1 MINSRLLTLFAALV
15 ASAPAD
21 YYGFLI
27 ATKCTNVSDDCANVP
42 EIMPN
47 LALRPN
53 LASMRDPH
61 ELNSHRGGAPP
72 RRNSWHFDNLFDS
85 DLIQVPSQ
93 GDVASSALAWAKR
106 LVHIAGPSCPYGYS
120 VTLGSYS
127 AASADNVKALVLDQL
142 FLLENHTPTRGPTS
156 GMFILSKSTALIIPL
171 RHNADMMIGR
181 RIAGPE
187 AVIFLH
193 RGALDECFD
202 FERLPPRSPSSD
214 ARRERRLARRIRNWY
229 RTVGARIIGHRRTKT
244 MSDQLEEIHS
254 SRKRWQQRVEF
265 LIADLPEYASAVEKW
280 AHDAVPHRL
289 AVTVATSVTA
299 VTRFTAATV
308 FTLCGIYTDTVVN
321 AVSVE
326 CKTKV
331 YNAIRISAE
340 LLVELLPQLWLSARE
355 GACDLV
361 ENMLLPVNFVI
372 TLVMWLPTVLC
383 YYALAPSWCKFKQY
397 HRAVVAYEAAVLKT
411 QALFV
416 AENVAL
422 ANGRQLI
429 DRPFPISMPVLR
441 SAANQA
447 RFSRTCRLV
456 GRAADRDVDYFR
468 EHLQIPPAPPSWFEQ
483 LVSLCLIAIAAALR
497 LVAAIVAIA
506 VCAAIRFPYRVFC
519 NLMVFLVLCSATLQY
534 GIVNYLSVDPFV
546 AAMVSIAAVTWVL
559 AGSLPR
565 RPLSVAVRLRAV
577 RPLLF
582 LACLQ
587 TVAATGT
594 DDRMKCPTFDGSSMT
609 WTAWYIA
616 FTAWVAWKEP
626 RLVEFLKD
634 GASSCPTPSNW
645 LSPTPEEITAVEE
658 WNLRNVRLYGSV
670 LLHVSEPL
678 KVSLHTAAHTDGCGA
693 IEYLRKRFGAHSSG
707 DRTEAT
713 ARMQR
718 SFIDP
723 RAPMSTDD
731 LSLQYNEICQAV
743 ADYTTA
749 GGTKPDGEFLISL
762 FENALPASYAQ
773 VRQMLRYR
781 KHTDFEVYY
790 QDILEQ
796 VKAEVKSVS
805 QPALGAFAAQ
815 GGRRDGGRTNPNQ
828 TQGGGLGLG
837 ANPCFNCGATTH
849 TRDKCPDPKVKC
861 GHCGGGHMSSLCPKG
876 PGSALRDS
884 LSAYAKRALARSV
897 KDKKG
902 KEDKDKG
909 GAHSVQ
915 APPASSS
922 TVALQTPDE
931 AQLAAQFR
939 AYRAG
944 KAAAAAGRAGASS
957 SSSSSAPPAQPVA
970 PEGLAEPDEMEE
982 FMSAINRTTALIA
995 ARRDYHKALLSSPPV
1010 IRRGLLS
1017 AVACVDSQASSFVVP
1032 SVDYLLRVTDAK
1044 PSFTIATANGDT
1056 YPVAVGVAGVH
1067 LQDESGRW
1075 HYFEVDGV
1083 IVLPQCDR
1091 VLYSWPTMARAGV
1104 KHMLDDNYLLMP
1116 NGGRVPVSTGLT
1128 VEASFGPPPA
1138 ISAHPAT
1145 IGSGR
1150 SSDHEGDPV
1159 RGASSAPSKTGRGSD
1174 SAASV
1179 PQSLLWQRLGF
1190 PSEHAWRHSRE
1201 VIIDHGLPSSTSL
1214 RFDFGVVD
1222 AVARARTRSL
1232 PFHKLR
1238 DPSEVPAPGA
1248 VLYLDYA
1255 GPLTAS
1261 YPHKFEYYCGVVD
1274 AGSGFSRLF
1283 ACHGP
1288 TKEVAKRAM
1297 ETLLADISALM
1308 GLTHALKPQVVV
1320 TDQGSAFMSKYFS
1333 DFLAD
1338 SQVRHWPST
1347 AYTPQ
1352 QNAYV
1357 ERMWG
1362 TRFSMARALLA
1373 HANLGP
1379 SWHPWALQT
1388 ANWILNRLPQPSRG
1402 NLSSYFILSRAPAS
1416 VAYLRTFGC
1425 LVRVLV
1431 PLARRDGDRHFAD
1444 RGRLGICLGPSE
1456 ACPGACV
1463 YIPSTRTFVV
1473 SREVVFYEDTLPGVK
1488 GVDAAWRDV
1497 HASSGDEGAG
1507 GGGALPTPSGFVS
1520 PSLPH
1525 VPPHPSTPPPAP
1537 TVAPAPAPA
1546 PSPSPPTQA
1555 AAPTTPAFEVAPTA
1569 PAEPDLT
1576 VDNGLHVLPEQQQS
1590 KYFQRGL
1597 GPIPVKRERKQAV
1610 QHNVSTFKGKSY
1622 AANSQFIDPTT
1633 ADQQGAI
1640 HNCVLLDDLVYAGH
1654 PTFVYEGTIGGL
1666 SAYKAVQ
1673 TSVVTNLGDIP
1684 IPRGYRQALE
1694 GRWSSYW
1701 REAICKEL
1709 NGLMGR
1715 GTWHYVYL
1723 DELPEGT
1730 NIMGC
1735 HMVFTVKRLSD
1746 GAIEKFKCRLV
1757 ANGNTQKEGVDF
1769 DRIFS
1774 TVVKI
1779 TTIRVVLAISAA
1791 RDYNLTSID
1800 VQQAFLHGKL
1810 EEDLYM
1816 QMPPGLPSRSPDGR
1830 RIVVKLD
1837 RSIYGL
1843 KQAGRVWWQLFTGF
1857 LLEWGFKQSSIDVCF
1872 YTYTSPTGS
1881 ILWLLV
1887 WVDDTIIVDDDEG
1900 LRERFVTDLGARFPI
1915 DDKHELEWILGVK
1928 VSRNRKSRT
1937 LTLSQE
1943 LYVQDLCKRHASL
1956 IDGLTKRFDS
1966 PADPKI
1972 DLSPEQSP
1980 EVGSPEW
1987 ERMQRYRADYM
1998 ALIGAYLWL
2007 ANVTRPELSFIA
2019 SRLARFVSN
2028 PGAVH
2033 YSAAI
2038 RVLIYLQGS
2047 TSRVLHFRPT
2057 ATRPLRIF
2065 VDSDWATK
2073 FSVSGAVFEVMGCAV
2088 HWFSKTQ
2095 RSVSLSSTEA
2105 EWFAAMVAAREGMY
2119 FRDLLTELG
2128 ISLLGATALRSDN
2141 KSVKELSLDSIAFKK
2156 TKHILRAAHF
2166 LRDLCDRQ
2174 FFQVI
2179 WIAGTQNPADLLT
2192 KVHDLS
2198 TFRAYVSLLDHLDGI
2213 E

>member
-21 YYGFLI
+21 CYGFLI
-27 ATKCTNVSDDCANVP
+27 ATKCTNVSDECANVP

-61 ELNSHRGGAPP
+61 ELNSHRGDAPP

-171 RHNADMMIGR
+171 RHNADMMFGR

-214 ARRERRLARRIRNWY
+214 ARRERRLSRRIRNWY
-229 RTVGARIIGHRRTKT
+229 RTVGARIIGHRRAKA
-244 MSDQLEEIHS
+244 MADRLKEITHS
-254 SRKRWQQRVEF
+254 RQRWQQRFDF
-265 LIADLPEYASAVEKW
+265 LTTDLPEYTCAVAKW
-280 AHDAVPHRL
+280 AYNTMPHRL
-289 AVTVATSVTA
+289 AFAAATSITA
-299 VTRFTAATV
+299 VTRLMTATV
-308 FTLCGIYTDTVVN
+308 LTICGQYTDTVLD
-321 AVSVE
+321 AVSFV
-326 CKTKV
+326 CKTRV
-331 YNAIRISAE
+331 YNAVRDIAE
-340 LLVELLPQLWLSARE
+340 VFLVLLPQAWFSACE
-355 GACDLV
+355 GVCDV
-361 ENMLLPVNFVI
+361 VKNIWLPVNFVI
-372 TLVMWLPTVLC
+372 TAIAWLPTVLC
-383 YYALAPSWCKFKQY
+383 YYALAPSWQRFKRLQ
-397 HRAVVAYEAAVLKT
+397 VS
-411 QALFV
+411 
-416 AENVAL
+416 
-422 ANGRQLI
+422 
-429 DRPFPISMPVLR
+429 PP
-441 SAANQA
+441 
-447 RFSRTCRLV
+447 SRL
-456 GRAADRDVDYFR
+456 
-468 EHLQIPPAPPSWFEQ
+468 EHLA
-483 LVSLCLIAIAAALR
+483 SLCLVAIAAALR
-497 LVAAIVAIA
+497 LVAAFVAAVAAVAI
-506 VCAAIRFPYRVFC
+506 CAAFCFPYRVAF
-519 NLMVFLVLCSATLQY
+519 NLTLFLVFCSATIKY
-534 GIVNYLSVDPFV
+534 GIVSYFSVDPTA
-546 AAMVSIAAVTWVL
+546 AAMFSIAAVIWLVT
-559 AGSLPR
+559 GSV
-565 RPLSVAVRLRAV
+565 PLSSVAVRLRTV

-587 TVAATGT
+587 TVAAAGN
-594 DDRMKCPTFDGSSMT
+594 DERLHCPTFDGTSMT

-616 FTAWVAWKEP
+616 FTAWIAWKEP
-626 RLVEFLKD
+626 RLIDVMTQ
-634 GASSCPTPSNW
+634 GAASCPTPANRYQV
-645 LSPTPEEITAVEE
+645 TEEEADEIEK
-658 WNLRNVRLYGSV
+658 WNLLNIRLYGS
-670 LLHVSEPL
+670 LLMHVSDPL
-678 KVSLHTAAHTDGCGA
+678 RISLHTVAPTDGCGG
-693 IEYLRKRFGAHSSG
+693 IEYLRKRFGAHSTG

-713 ARMQR
+713 ARLQR
-718 SFIDP
+718 SFIDS

-731 LSLQYNEICQAV
+731 LALQYNEMSQAV
-743 ADYTTA
+743 ADLVTS
-749 GGTKPDGEFLISL
+749 GGTKPDGKYLISL

-773 VRQMLRYR
+773 VRQMMRYQ
-781 KHTDFEVYY
+781 KHDDFEVYF

-805 QPALGAFAAQ
+805 QPAVGAFAARSGTQQPSQRPPSQ
-815 GGRRDGGRTNPNQ
+815 GGQ
-828 TQGGGLGLG
+828 GLG
-837 ANPCFNCGATTH
+837 ANPCFNCGSLQH
-849 TRDKCPDPKVKC
+849 TRDKCPEDKVKC
-861 GHCGGGHMSSLCPKG
+861 AHCGGGHMSSLCPKG
-876 PGSALRDS
+876 PGGPLRDS
-884 LSAYAKRALARSV
+884 LSAYAKRALSRSV
-897 KDKKG
+897 KGKKPAAEG
-902 KEDKDKG
+902 N
-909 GAHSVQ
+909 AHSVQ
-915 APPASSS
+915 PAAGASPSAPSTKPS
-922 TVALQTPDE
+922 TVAPQTQDE
-931 AQLAAQFR
+931 AQLIAQFR

-944 KAAAAAGRAGASS
+944 KAAASTSSGKATTSPSAAAPRPQAVSS
-957 SSSSSAPPAQPVA
+957 EDLV
-970 PEGLAEPDEMEE
+970 EPDEMEE
-982 FMSAINRTTALIA
+982 FMSAIGRTTAYIA
-995 ARRDYHKALLSSPPV
+995 ARREYHSAQLHSKPI
-1010 IRRGLLS
+1010 IRGGLIS
-1017 AVACVDSQASSFVVP
+1017 TVACVDTQASTFVVP
-1032 SVDYLLRVTDAK
+1032 STDYLLRITDAK
-1044 PSFTIATANGDT
+1044 PAASISTANGET
-1056 YPVAVGVAGVH
+1056 RPEAIGVAGIH
-1067 LQDESGRW
+1067 MLGESGQL
-1075 HYFEVDGV
+1075 HYFEVSDV
-1083 IVLPQCDR
+1083 TVLPQCDR
-1091 VLYSWPTMARAGV
+1091 VLYSWPTMARANV
-1104 KHMLDDNYLLMP
+1104 KHCLEDGYLMMP
-1116 NGGRVPVSTGLT
+1116 NGDKVPVHSGLT
-1128 VEASFGPPPA
+1128 IEISFGPPPH
-1138 ISAHPAT
+1138 AHPAT
-1145 IGSGR
+1145 VKASR
-1150 SSDHEGDPV
+1150 SSDHEGV
-1159 RGASSAPSKTGRGSD
+1159 SLGYKSSVPAGRGSD
-1174 SAASV
+1174 SIASV

-1201 VIIDHGLPSSTSL
+1201 VLIDHGLPASASL
-1214 RFDFGVVD
+1214 RFDFGVID
-1222 AVARARTRSL
+1222 AVARARARAL

-1238 DPSEVPAPGA
+1238 DPSELPAPGA
-1248 VLYLDYA
+1248 VLYLDFA
-1255 GPLTAS
+1255 GPMVGS

-1288 TKEVAKRAM
+1288 TKEVAKRAVEM
-1297 ETLLADISALM
+1297 VLADISALM
-1308 GLTHALKPQVVV
+1308 GLTHTLKPQVVV
-1320 TDQGSAFMSKYFS
+1320 TDQGSAFMSKFFS

-1347 AYTPQ
+1347 TYTPQ

-1379 SWHPWALQT
+1379 PWHPWALQT

-1402 NLSSYFILSRAPAS
+1402 NLSPYFILSRAPAS

-1431 PLARRDGDRHFAD
+1431 PLARRDGDRHFSD

-1456 ACPGACV
+1456 ASPGTCV
-1463 YIPSTRTFVV
+1463 YVPSTRTFVV
-1473 SREVVFYEDTLPGVK
+1473 SREVIFYEDTLPGVK
-1488 GVDAAWRDV
+1488 GVDAAWRSL
-1497 HASSGDEGAG
+1497 HASPGDEGA
-1507 GGGALPTPSGFVS
+1507 ASSASPSPSDFVS

-1525 VPPHPSTPPPAP
+1525 VPLHPSPPPEPLHTAPPATVSPVRSATSAAPPPSPPPA
-1537 TVAPAPAPA
+1537 
-1546 PSPSPPTQA
+1546 
-1555 AAPTTPAFEVAPTA
+1555 FDVAPTA
-1569 PAEPDLT
+1569 PEPDLQPT
-1576 VDNGLHVLPEQQQS
+1576 VDNGLGLSSEQQRG
-1590 KYFQRGL
+1590 KPFQREL
-1597 GPIPVKRERKQAV
+1597 GPHPVKRERKQVAP
-1610 QHNVSTFKGKSY
+1610 HNVSTFKGKSY
-1622 AANSQFIDPTT
+1622 SVQFVDPTS

-1640 HNCVLLDDLVYAGH
+1640 HNCVLLNDLTYTGH
-1654 PTFVYEGTIGGL
+1654 PTFAYEGESGGL
-1666 SAYKAVQ
+1666 CAYKAIQ
-1673 TSVVTNLGDIP
+1673 TSVATSLGDIP

-1709 NGLMGR
+1709 NGLMSR

-1730 NIMGC
+1730 NLMGC

-1757 ANGNTQKEGVDF
+1757 ANGNTQKEGIDF

-1779 TTIRVVLAISAA
+1779 TTIRVVLAIAAA

-1800 VQQAFLHGKL
+1800 VQQAFLQGTL

-1843 KQAGRVWWQLFTGF
+1843 KQAGRVWWQLLTGF
-1857 LLEWGFKQSSIDVCF
+1857 LLEWGFKQSAIDVCL

-1887 WVDDTIIVDDDEG
+1887 WVDDTIIVDNDMG
-1900 LRERFVTDLGARFPI
+1900 LRERFVADLGKRFPI
-1915 DDKHELEWILGVK
+1915 EDKHELEWILGVK
-1928 VSRNRKSRT
+1928 VTRSRKTRS

-1956 IDGLTKRFDS
+1956 IEGLTKRFDS
-1966 PADPKI
+1966 PADPKVH
-1972 DLSPEQSP
+1972 LSPEQSP

-1987 ERMQRYRADYM
+1987 ERMQRHRADYM
-1998 ALIGAYLWL
+1998 ALVGAYNWL
-2007 ANVTRPELSFIA
+2007 SNVSFPELSYI
-2019 SRLARFVSN
+2019 SSQLSRFVSN
-2028 PGAVH
+2028 PGAPH
-2033 YSAAI
+2033 YAAAI
-2038 RVLIYLQGS
+2038 RVLLYLKGNS
-2047 TSRVLHFRPT
+2047 TRALHFQPT
-2057 ATRPLRIF
+2057 LTRPLRIF
-2065 VDSDWATK
+2065 VDSDWAVK
-2073 FSVSGAVFEVMGCAV
+2073 FSVSGAVFELMGCAV
-2088 HWFSKTQ
+2088 HWFAKTQ

-2128 ISLLGATALRSDN
+2128 VPLMGATALRSDN

-2179 WIAGTQNPADLLT
+2179 WIAGTQNPADLFT

-2198 TFRAYVSLLDHLDGI
+2198 TFRAYLSLLDRLDGI

>member
-1 MINSRLLTLFAALV
+1 
-15 ASAPAD
+15 
-21 YYGFLI
+21 
-27 ATKCTNVSDDCANVP
+27 
-42 EIMPN
+42 MPTSPN
-47 LALRPN
+47 MLPPLR
-53 LASMRDPH
+53 S
-61 ELNSHRGGAPP
+61 
-72 RRNSWHFDNLFDS
+72 
-85 DLIQVPSQ
+85 
-93 GDVASSALAWAKR
+93 
-106 LVHIAGPSCPYGYS
+106 
-120 VTLGSYS
+120 
-127 AASADNVKALVLDQL
+127 
-142 FLLENHTPTRGPTS
+142 GPT
-156 GMFILSKSTALIIPL
+156 
-171 RHNADMMIGR
+171 
-181 RIAGPE
+181 
-187 AVIFLH
+187 
-193 RGALDECFD
+193 
-202 FERLPPRSPSSD
+202 
-214 ARRERRLARRIRNWY
+214 
-229 RTVGARIIGHRRTKT
+229 
-244 MSDQLEEIHS
+244 
-254 SRKRWQQRVEF
+254 
-265 LIADLPEYASAVEKW
+265 
-280 AHDAVPHRL
+280 HDAVPHRL

-361 ENMLLPVNFVI
+361 KNMLLPVNFVI

-970 PEGLAEPDEMEE
+970 PAGLAEPDEMEE
-982 FMSAINRTTALIA
+982 FMSAIAINRTTALIA

-1128 VEASFGPPPA
+1128 VEASPSCGSQLARLCSTRTLFRVSRVSMPRGAMSMRRLATRGLVVVVLCPPRLVLFRLAFRTYLRIRQLRLPHLLLRLLLRQLPRRLHRLKQPRPLHRPSRLLLQRLPSPTLPWTMA
-1138 ISAHPAT
+1138 FTFCRSNSRASTFNVASAPFPLSVSASRPFNIMSPHSRASLMRPTHSLSILLLPTNRAPFTTVSYWTIWFMQGIPHSSMRAPLVVSLLTRQSKRLLLPTLAT
-1145 IGSGR
+1145 FLSRVVTDKPSRGGGRPIGVRLSAR
-1150 SSDHEGDPV
+1150 SSTASWDAA
-1159 RGASSAPSKTGRGSD
+1159 RGIMSTSMNCLRVPTSWAVTWSLQSNACLMVQLRSSSA
-1174 SAASV
+1174 V
-1179 PQSLLWQRLGF
+1179 
-1190 PSEHAWRHSRE
+1190 
-1201 VIIDHGLPSSTSL
+1201 
-1214 RFDFGVVD
+1214 
-1222 AVARARTRSL
+1222 SL
-1232 PFHKLR
+1232 PMVIPR
-1238 DPSEVPAPGA
+1238 RRVWT
-1248 VLYLDYA
+1248 
-1255 GPLTAS
+1255 LTAS
-1261 YPHKFEYYCGVVD
+1261 
-1274 AGSGFSRLF
+1274 
-1283 ACHGP
+1283 
-1288 TKEVAKRAM
+1288 
-1297 ETLLADISALM
+1297 
-1308 GLTHALKPQVVV
+1308 
-1320 TDQGSAFMSKYFS
+1320 
-1333 DFLAD
+1333 
-1338 SQVRHWPST
+1338 
-1347 AYTPQ
+1347 
-1352 QNAYV
+1352 
-1357 ERMWG
+1357 
-1362 TRFSMARALLA
+1362 
-1373 HANLGP
+1373 
-1379 SWHPWALQT
+1379 
-1388 ANWILNRLPQPSRG
+1388 
-1402 NLSSYFILSRAPAS
+1402 
-1416 VAYLRTFGC
+1416 
-1425 LVRVLV
+1425 
-1431 PLARRDGDRHFAD
+1431 
-1444 RGRLGICLGPSE
+1444 
-1456 ACPGACV
+1456 
-1463 YIPSTRTFVV
+1463 
-1473 SREVVFYEDTLPGVK
+1473 
-1488 GVDAAWRDV
+1488 
-1497 HASSGDEGAG
+1497 
-1507 GGGALPTPSGFVS
+1507 
-1520 PSLPH
+1520 
-1525 VPPHPSTPPPAP
+1525 
-1537 TVAPAPAPA
+1537 
-1546 PSPSPPTQA
+1546 
-1555 AAPTTPAFEVAPTA
+1555 
-1569 PAEPDLT
+1569 
-1576 VDNGLHVLPEQQQS
+1576 
-1590 KYFQRGL
+1590 
-1597 GPIPVKRERKQAV
+1597 
-1610 QHNVSTFKGKSY
+1610 
-1622 AANSQFIDPTT
+1622 
-1633 ADQQGAI
+1633 
-1640 HNCVLLDDLVYAGH
+1640 
-1654 PTFVYEGTIGGL
+1654 
-1666 SAYKAVQ
+1666 
-1673 TSVVTNLGDIP
+1673 
-1684 IPRGYRQALE
+1684 
-1694 GRWSSYW
+1694 
-1701 REAICKEL
+1701 
-1709 NGLMGR
+1709 
-1715 GTWHYVYL
+1715 
-1723 DELPEGT
+1723 
-1730 NIMGC
+1730 
-1735 HMVFTVKRLSD
+1735 
-1746 GAIEKFKCRLV
+1746 
-1757 ANGNTQKEGVDF
+1757 
-1769 DRIFS
+1769 
-1774 TVVKI
+1774 
-1779 TTIRVVLAISAA
+1779 
-1791 RDYNLTSID
+1791 
-1800 VQQAFLHGKL
+1800 
-1810 EEDLYM
+1810 
-1816 QMPPGLPSRSPDGR
+1816 
-1830 RIVVKLD
+1830 
-1837 RSIYGL
+1837 
-1843 KQAGRVWWQLFTGF
+1843 
-1857 LLEWGFKQSSIDVCF
+1857 
-1872 YTYTSPTGS
+1872 
-1881 ILWLLV
+1881 
-1887 WVDDTIIVDDDEG
+1887 
-1900 LRERFVTDLGARFPI
+1900 
-1915 DDKHELEWILGVK
+1915 
-1928 VSRNRKSRT
+1928 
-1937 LTLSQE
+1937 
-1943 LYVQDLCKRHASL
+1943 
-1956 IDGLTKRFDS
+1956 
-1966 PADPKI
+1966 
-1972 DLSPEQSP
+1972 
-1980 EVGSPEW
+1980 
-1987 ERMQRYRADYM
+1987 
-1998 ALIGAYLWL
+1998 
-2007 ANVTRPELSFIA
+2007 
-2019 SRLARFVSN
+2019 
-2028 PGAVH
+2028 
-2033 YSAAI
+2033 
-2038 RVLIYLQGS
+2038 
-2047 TSRVLHFRPT
+2047 
-2057 ATRPLRIF
+2057 
-2065 VDSDWATK
+2065 
-2073 FSVSGAVFEVMGCAV
+2073 
-2088 HWFSKTQ
+2088 
-2095 RSVSLSSTEA
+2095 
-2105 EWFAAMVAAREGMY
+2105 
-2119 FRDLLTELG
+2119 
-2128 ISLLGATALRSDN
+2128 SLLL
-2141 KSVKELSLDSIAFKK
+2141 
-2156 TKHILRAAHF
+2156 
-2166 LRDLCDRQ
+2166 
-2174 FFQVI
+2174 
-2179 WIAGTQNPADLLT
+2179 
-2192 KVHDLS
+2192 
-2198 TFRAYVSLLDHLDGI
+2198 
-2213 E
+2213 

>member
-21 YYGFLI
+21 CYGFLI

-483 LVSLCLIAIAAALR
+483 LVSLC
-497 LVAAIVAIA
+497 
-506 VCAAIRFPYRVFC
+506 
-519 NLMVFLVLCSATLQY
+519 
-534 GIVNYLSVDPFV
+534 
-546 AAMVSIAAVTWVL
+546 
-559 AGSLPR
+559 
-565 RPLSVAVRLRAV
+565 
-577 RPLLF
+577 
-582 LACLQ
+582 
-587 TVAATGT
+587 
-594 DDRMKCPTFDGSSMT
+594 
-609 WTAWYIA
+609 
-616 FTAWVAWKEP
+616 
-626 RLVEFLKD
+626 
-634 GASSCPTPSNW
+634 
-645 LSPTPEEITAVEE
+645 
-658 WNLRNVRLYGSV
+658 
-670 LLHVSEPL
+670 
-678 KVSLHTAAHTDGCGA
+678 
-693 IEYLRKRFGAHSSG
+693 
-707 DRTEAT
+707 
-713 ARMQR
+713 
-718 SFIDP
+718 
-723 RAPMSTDD
+723 
-731 LSLQYNEICQAV
+731 
-743 ADYTTA
+743 
-749 GGTKPDGEFLISL
+749 LISL

>member
-21 YYGFLI
+21 CYGFLI

-483 LVSLCLIAIAAALR
+483 LVSLCLIA
-497 LVAAIVAIA
+497 
-506 VCAAIRFPYRVFC
+506 
-519 NLMVFLVLCSATLQY
+519 
-534 GIVNYLSVDPFV
+534 
-546 AAMVSIAAVTWVL
+546 
-559 AGSLPR
+559 
-565 RPLSVAVRLRAV
+565 
-577 RPLLF
+577 
-582 LACLQ
+582 
-587 TVAATGT
+587 
-594 DDRMKCPTFDGSSMT
+594 
-609 WTAWYIA
+609 
-616 FTAWVAWKEP
+616 
-626 RLVEFLKD
+626 
-634 GASSCPTPSNW
+634 
-645 LSPTPEEITAVEE
+645 
-658 WNLRNVRLYGSV
+658 
-670 LLHVSEPL
+670 
-678 KVSLHTAAHTDGCGA
+678 
-693 IEYLRKRFGAHSSG
+693 
-707 DRTEAT
+707 
-713 ARMQR
+713 
-718 SFIDP
+718 
-723 RAPMSTDD
+723 
-731 LSLQYNEICQAV
+731 
-743 ADYTTA
+743 
-749 GGTKPDGEFLISL
+749 L

-897 KDKKG
+897 KDKRG

-1056 YPVAVGVAGVH
+1056 YPVAIGVAGVH

-1998 ALIGAYLWL
+1998 ALIGACLWL